1 MCASGASFCRSVPRF
16 AWPAE
21 GLTEV
26 SFCSCDELKEQNAT
40 LAAHL
45 EAASAS
51 ATQLQARHTAV
62 SDGAAAAGE
71 GTGAD
76 ADTIEAITASHNA
89 SVEQL
94 REVIRYLRREKD
106 IIDLQLEFSKQE
118 ATRLKQQLDFTSR
131 SLEEARQALQE
142 VRTES
147 HRQSSSFGHC

>member
-1 MCASGASFCRSVPRF
+1 
-16 AWPAE
+16 
-21 GLTEV
+21 
-26 SFCSCDELKEQNAT
+26 
-40 LAAHL
+40 
-45 EAASAS
+45 
-51 ATQLQARHTAV
+51 V